1 MSGNV
6 FLDTNVLVYCSD
18 ENNLQKQK
26 RGRQIVSSLIKA
38 GKARISTQVLQ
49 EFYNVSTKKLKT
61 DKETARKD
69 VEDYSIAFH
78 IHNNTAKDILKAISI
93 SIQTQFTIYDS
104 LIIAAA
110 KAEGCDVVY
119 SEDLND
125 GQVVDGVRIE
135 NPFKP

>member
-1 MSGNV
+1 MF
-6 FLDTNVLVYCSD
+6 FLTL
-18 ENNLQKQK
+18 
-26 RGRQIVSSLIKA
+26 
-38 GKARISTQVLQ
+38 
-49 EFYNVSTKKLKT
+49 
-61 DKETARKD
+61 
-69 VEDYSIAFH
+69 
-78 IHNNTAKDILKAISI
+78 
-93 SIQTQFTIYDS
+93 TIYDS